1 MSAPREDALY
11 RPNVGILLFDR
22 RGRVWVGRRAG
33 VAHGWQMPQGG
44 IDGGETPRQ
53 ACLREL
59 AEEVGTDR
67 ATIVAEIR
75 DWLRYDLPPDL
86 ARRSWRGRYR
96 GQRQKW
102 FALRFE
108 GEDDDFDLQPPGEAE
123 AEFDA
128 WRWVEIGE
136 LTRLIVA
143 FKRPVYER
151 VVEEFREVV
160 AGESPGRLRPK

>member
-1 MSAPREDALY
+1 M
-11 RPNVGILLFDR
+11 
-22 RGRVWVGRRAG
+22 
-33 VAHGWQMPQGG
+33 
-44 IDGGETPRQ
+44 
-53 ACLREL
+53 
-59 AEEVGTDR
+59 
-67 ATIVAEIR
+67 AEIR